1 VTVREVSIDLRSGD
15 RVVSTWDMDG
25 EMADPRPGTDPFP
38 TGPRWAVHLVVDVP
52 SLADALRM
60 AERVATSLAF
70 LPQIDQGETTV
81 SAEDHQSKRYRVF
94 CDRALP
100 DRSRC
105 TLPPGHDGACDHGAH
120 GHDEGA
126 NR

>member
-1 VTVREVSIDLRSGD
+1 VTVREFGIDHGSGD
-15 RVVSTWDMDG
+15 RVVSTWDIDN
-25 EMADPRPGTDPFP
+25 EVADPQPGTDLFP

-60 AERVATSLAF
+60 AEQVATSLAF
-70 LPQIDQGETTV
+70 LPQVDPGETTV

-105 TLPPGHDGACDHGAH
+105 TRPPGHDGPCDHGVR
-120 GHDEGA
+120 GHPVT
-126 NR
+126 